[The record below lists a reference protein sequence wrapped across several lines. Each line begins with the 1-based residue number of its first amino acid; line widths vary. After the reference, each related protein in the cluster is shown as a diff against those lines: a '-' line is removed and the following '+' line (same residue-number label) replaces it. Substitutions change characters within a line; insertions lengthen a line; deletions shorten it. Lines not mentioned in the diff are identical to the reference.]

1 MKTRVEMRH
10 CVYCLNNDVKKVGM
24 AEYEVSKLRVYYGLC
39 SDCTAVWEQ
48 RTLGVRV
55 AQRDLMSVEEYE
67 VLLIKDKL

>member
-10 CVYCLNNDVKKVGM
+10 CIYCLNNDVKYVGM
-24 AEYEVSKLRVYYGLC
+24 AEYELSKLRVYYGLC

-55 AQRDLMSVEEYE
+55 AQRELMSVEEAKLRLVKE
-67 VLLIKDKL
+67 VL